1 MEQIRQAA
9 ADSGEVTGL
18 SGIKKGIRYIRK
30 KYRSV
35 GLKTQV
41 LAYLFLLAFLPFV
54 LIILY
59 LWHYCSSSFSSTIRS
74 SSLESYRTKA
84 RQIELY
90 VDDFLQL
97 ADRIEE
103 EGALAGIIGHDRNVS
118 LTAYWIRQLM
128 QGYALELYKDIEGV
142 YILTGEGK
150 EYLVSWFPE
159 EYCLSLRNEARR
171 KYAQLREIA
180 ERQAQ
185 GAEFYTQ
192 QSTFRGERCIAVRK
206 WIFDGAGSA
215 CGSIVLLLAP
225 DSLEEIANQI
235 SGENLPWGFRIGST
249 REALCVSPDYEA
261 LLDDGQ
267 TEECVIPRLGWTF
280 SCVVNTGGMQ
290 QQALRKFALML
301 GLTILIYIT
310 IMYFVTR
317 AVNRQLKILYRL
329 QAEMERVSR
338 EGTLKKDR
346 NNNIASH
353 RFIDQL
359 ADESCLERIHNETIT
374 YDKEES
380 ERRYNLVANLV
391 GDIVPVRLVGDQW
404 CFDTLWDDVARLHGV
419 GQLLEDLLD
428 RPEYMHALARKLTD
442 VFLDR
447 VRQYEELNLFE
458 GNQDLLHGT
467 AAYTD
472 QLPSPECDGVHF
484 KAKDVWGR
492 GAAQVFVSV
501 SPAMRD
507 EFDLPYMAEAME
519 PFGLV
524 YYGCCEPLHNQID
537 NLTKIPHLRKITV
550 TPWANYDLAAE
561 QIGKKYVYSAKANP
575 ANVAMDAMS
584 EEVIRAELKKITD
597 ACYRNGCNFELVLKD
612 ISTVSYHP
620 EHLERWARIAKEYV
634 TNL

>member
-1 MEQIRQAA
+1 M
-9 ADSGEVTGL
+9 TGL

-310 IMYFVTR
+310 IMYFVAR

-338 EGTLKKDR
+338 EGTYRTLEVPAYQGMGTLFREFNKMVKTISRQELIILKQNEENLRSVRLQKTAELRAMELEINPHYLYNTLNCISGTAIEHRDYQVSRMLKIFSSNLVYILKDR
-346 NNNIASH
+346 YRPVPIRREIQWLEEYLSLQKE
-353 RFIDQL
+353 RYGEKFCYEIDMEPEL
-359 ADESCLERIHNETIT
+359 ADLLIYKMLLQPFVENAILHGFAGMQSGGVLTVLVYREGETIRICI
-374 YDKEES
+374 YD
-380 ERRYNLVANLV
+380 N
-391 GDIVPVRLVGDQW
+391 
-404 CFDTLWDDVARLHGV
+404 
-419 GQLLEDLLD
+419 GQGIA
-428 RPEYMHALARKLTD
+428 P
-442 VFLDR
+442 
-447 VRQYEELNLFE
+447 EELR
-458 GNQDLLHGT
+458 LLQEILREPMRETDGEIGIQNSCRRLQGYYGDRYQVRIESSPGEGT
-467 AAYTD
+467 AVKID
-472 QLPSPECDGVHF
+472 IPV
-484 KAKDVWGR
+484 
-492 GAAQVFVSV
+492 
-501 SPAMRD
+501 
-507 EFDLPYMAEAME
+507 ME
-519 PFGLV
+519 
-524 YYGCCEPLHNQID
+524 
-537 NLTKIPHLRKITV
+537 
-550 TPWANYDLAAE
+550 
-561 QIGKKYVYSAKANP
+561 
-575 ANVAMDAMS
+575 
-584 EEVIRAELKKITD
+584 
-597 ACYRNGCNFELVLKD
+597 
-612 ISTVSYHP
+612 
-620 EHLERWARIAKEYV
+620 KE
-634 TNL
+634 